1 MPLPQ
6 RHSKLNDASP
16 GARRSFLSATL
27 NQSEPGRHSALLYPL
42 GRGVRQKLVL
52 VSLLILVVVSF
63 GFSILQHVVSSSWVD
78 DDLKRQAIT
87 FAQQISV
94 ALDNHEEFEGG
105 PGLQA
110 DIEQILATR
119 PNVRQIDILKFTPG
133 GSVVIASSNAKR
145 RLPFDRHDG
154 ERVRRGGV
162 VSKLTNIGNT
172 RAWDILVP
180 LDLDEAS
187 IGAVSTRFSLEHADR
202 LRFRITLWGL
212 VFTGVAVLLMGYLMA
227 AAVSYTVNRPIASF
241 MAAIRKIRDGSAEA
255 RVEVESADEFAVL
268 ADHFNEMMERIN
280 RFNDELDD
288 KISTATREL
297 DEKYQEVQ
305 RLNATLYT
313 TQHRLS
319 QAERLALVGQV
330 VAQVAHEV
338 GTPLHSLAGH
348 LELLRSELPPAVA
361 EQAARRL
368 EVIESQI
375 ARLSGVIRQLLDL
388 ARRERSPFAS
398 VDVGTLL
405 QASADLISPGLTA
418 AGIELHLN
426 VDSGLPAIRGNRD
439 QLMQVVLNLLT
450 NATEATTTGDTIE
463 VAARRRGE
471 YIEISVRDSG
481 AGIPLELQGEIF
493 EPFVSS
499 KPPSQGT
506 GLGLYIANQIVRDHD
521 GHIEVQS
528 QPDHG
533 SIFKIV
539 LPVTVQ

>member
-1 MPLPQ
+1 MPLPH
-6 RHSKLNDASP
+6 RHPKLNDASP
-16 GARRSFLSATL
+16 GARRSFFSAAPH
-27 NQSEPGRHSALLYPL
+27 QPEPGRHSALLYPL

-63 GFSILQHVVSSSWVD
+63 GFSILHHVVSSTWID

-105 PGLQA
+105 PRLQA
-110 DIEQILATR
+110 DIEQILAAR
-119 PNVRQIDILKFTPG
+119 PNVRQIDILRFTPA
-133 GSVVIASSNAKR
+133 GSVVIASSNARR
-145 RLPFDRHDG
+145 RLPFDRQDG
-154 ERVRRGGV
+154 ERVRRGGM

-212 VFTGVAVLLMGYLMA
+212 VFTGIAVLLMGYLMA

-241 MAAIRKIRDGSAEA
+241 MSAIRKIRDGSEEA

-268 ADHFNEMMERIN
+268 ADHFNQMIERIN
-280 RFNDELDD
+280 RFNDELDE

-313 TQHRLS
+313 TQHRLN

-348 LELLRSELPPAVA
+348 LELLRGELPPAVA
-361 EQAARRL
+361 QQAARRL

-375 ARLSGVIRQLLDL
+375 ARLAGVIRQLLDL
-388 ARRERSPFAS
+388 ARRERPPFAS
-398 VDVGTLL
+398 VEVGTLL

-418 AGIELHLN
+418 AGTELRLDIEP
-426 VDSGLPAIRGNRD
+426 GLPAIRGNQD

-450 NATEATTTGDTIE
+450 NATEATMTGDAIE
-463 VAARRRGE
+463 VAARRRAE

-481 AGIPLELQGEIF
+481 AGIPPELQGEIF

-499 KPPSQGT
+499 KPPGQGT

-521 GHIEVQS
+521 GYIEVQS

-533 SIFKIV
+533 SIFKVV
-539 LPVTVQ
+539 LPVTAQ